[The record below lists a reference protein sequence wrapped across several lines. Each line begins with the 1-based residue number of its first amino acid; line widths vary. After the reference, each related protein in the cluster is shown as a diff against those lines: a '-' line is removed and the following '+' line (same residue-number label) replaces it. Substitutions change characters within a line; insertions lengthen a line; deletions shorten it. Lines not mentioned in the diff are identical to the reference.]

1 MIESRILVL
10 APTGR
15 DASVTCEV
23 LRDAGLHAE
32 AYRDMPAVSAAI
44 RDGAGAM
51 LVAEEAFDAESFA
64 LLARTLDEQEPWSDL
79 PIVLLAGSAFS
90 DSADRAGRVLAP
102 LRNVMVLERP
112 IRVSVLVAAMQVGLR
127 ARLRQYELRRQM
139 AERERAAAARARALE
154 AEQDARREAE
164 AANRLKDEF
173 LATVSHELR
182 TPVNVILGWAG
193 MLSRDGVGDARQAH
207 AIEVIFRNARAQ
219 ARVIDELLD
228 ISRIISGKI
237 RMEVA
242 PVELMALLDE
252 AVDAVRPALEGK
264 RLTITTDAS
273 SDIPRLY
280 GDTDRLRQVFFNL
293 LTNAAKFTPEG
304 GRIAISAARS
314 SGQVEIRIADT
325 GIGIPADVL
334 PYVFDRFR
342 QADSTTTRSY
352 GGLGLGL
359 AIVRQLVELHGGT
372 VEAKSAGPGLG
383 TELIVRLPTAA
394 RARPERTAEPD
405 TRGGTPGG
413 ELPRLTDVRLL
424 IVDDDPDGREMVAE
438 LLQGL
443 GAIVTG
449 CASGGE
455 ALTVLDELK
464 PDVIVAD
471 IAMPGVDGFTLM
483 DRLRG
488 TLGVRKPPA
497 IALSAY
503 ARAEDQARALA
514 SGFDAHV
521 PKPVDA
527 LLLVRTIR
535 ELLAH
540 RRLTS
545 ASG

>member
-1 MIESRILVL
+1 MTESRIVVL

-15 DASVTCEV
+15 DAPIACQA

-32 AYRDMPAVSAAI
+32 PWGDMPAICAAI

-79 PIVLLAGSAFS
+79 PIVLLAGTAFS
-90 DSADRAGRVLAP
+90 HSVDRANRVLAP

-112 IRVSVLVAAMQVGLR
+112 IRVSVLVAAMQVALR
-127 ARLRQYELRRQM
+127 ARARQYELRGHM
-139 AERERAAAARARALE
+139 SERERAAAARARALE
-154 AEQDARREAE
+154 AEQEARREAE
-164 AANRLKDEF
+164 AASRLKDEF

-193 MLSRDGVGDARQAH
+193 MLCRDGLGDARHAH
-207 AIEVIFRNARAQ
+207 AVEVIFRNARAQ

-228 ISRIISGKI
+228 ISRIVSGKM

-242 PVELMALLDE
+242 PVELIPLLDE
-252 AVDAVRPALEGK
+252 AVDAVRPALEAK

-273 SDIPRLY
+273 PDVPLLF
-280 GDTDRLRQVFFNL
+280 GDPDRLRQVFFNL

-304 GRIAISAARS
+304 GRIAITVARPR
-314 SGQVEIRIADT
+314 GLVEVRIADT

-334 PYVFDRFR
+334 PFVFDRFR

-372 VEAKSAGPGLG
+372 VGATSAGPGLG
-383 TELIVRLPTAA
+383 SELVVRLPTAPRS
-394 RARPERTAEPD
+394 RADRTVERD
-405 TRGGTPGG
+405 TRGGASDS

-443 GAIVTG
+443 GAIVT
-449 CASGGE
+449 CSASGDE
-455 ALTVLDELK
+455 ALTLVGEVK

-471 IAMPGVDGFTLM
+471 IAMPGVDGFTM
-483 DRLRG
+483 MGRLRG
-488 TLGVRKPPA
+488 TLGDRKPPA

-514 SGFDAHV
+514 SGFDAHL
-521 PKPVDA
+521 PKPLDA
-527 LLLVRTIR
+527 FLLVRTIR
-535 ELLAH
+535 ALVA
-540 RRLTS
+540 T
-545 ASG
+545 AA